1 MRNALIISVIAHAL
15 FWGLNALHAPQPL
28 ASIGENPVM
37 VDIVSPQDMDAA
49 TKPENVETEKAS
61 PTREAESQPL
71 PVQQSHEQPASAQQ
85 SQEQPASAQQ
95 SHEQLASTQQ
105 SHEQTA
111 PAQQSHDRTAQ
122 RQQTTPAPS
131 ERTAPD
137 SAPKVAQAAWDPRQ
151 SLTAG
156 SWLDSAL
163 GSPLLTANAFDPAET
178 VANLS
183 QQEIAALKARLKE
196 CWKPPAG
203 LADTEDLVVMLLVSL
218 KPDGTLRDD
227 PAMLAASASEKGP
240 ALLRTAAGA
249 LRQCQPYSFL
259 PAAKYKEWKI
269 LDLSFSPSGL
279 STKRIA
285 PVL

>member
-1 MRNALIISVIAHAL
+1 MRKALIISVIAHVL

-28 ASIGENPVM
+28 ASIGETPVM
-37 VDIVSPQDMDAA
+37 VDIVSPEDMDA
-49 TKPENVETEKAS
+49 TPKPENAETEKAS
-61 PTREAESQPL
+61 PTREAESQPSL
-71 PVQQSHEQPASAQQ
+71 AQQ
-85 SQEQPASAQQ
+85 SNEQP
-95 SHEQLASTQQ
+95 ST
-105 SHEQTA
+105 
-111 PAQQSHDRTAQ
+111 AQQSHDRTAQ
-122 RQQTTPAPS
+122 RQHATPAPS

-151 SLTAG
+151 SLPAG

-203 LADTEDLVVMLLVSL
+203 LADTEDLVVMLRVSL

-227 PAMLAASASEKGP
+227 PAMLAASASENGP
-240 ALLRTAAGA
+240 ALLRTAASA

-269 LDLSFSPSGL
+269 LDLSFSPAGL

>member
-1 MRNALIISVIAHAL
+1 VRNALIISVIAHVL
-15 FWGLNALHAPQPL
+15 FWGINALHAPQPL
-28 ASIGENPVM
+28 ASIGETPVT
-37 VDIVSPQDMDAA
+37 VDIVSPEDMDA
-49 TKPENVETEKAS
+49 TPKPENAETEKAS
-61 PTREAESQPL
+61 PTREAESQPSL
-71 PVQQSHEQPASAQQ
+71 AQQ
-85 SQEQPASAQQ
+85 SNEQPS
-95 SHEQLASTQQ
+95 S
-105 SHEQTA
+105 
-111 PAQQSHDRTAQ
+111 AQQSHDRTAQ
-122 RQQTTPAPS
+122 RQHATPAPS

-151 SLTAG
+151 SLPAG

-203 LADTEDLVVMLLVSL
+203 LADTEDLVVMLRVSL

-227 PAMLAASASEKGP
+227 PAMLAASASENGP
-240 ALLRTAAGA
+240 ALLRTAASA

>member
-1 MRNALIISVIAHAL
+1 MARFVRNALIISVIAHAL

-28 ASIGENPVM
+28 ASIGETPVT
-37 VDIVSPQDMDAA
+37 VDIVSPEDMDA
-49 TKPENVETEKAS
+49 TPKPENAETEKAS
-61 PTREAESQPL
+61 PTREAESQPSL
-71 PVQQSHEQPASAQQ
+71 AQQ
-85 SQEQPASAQQ
+85 SNEQPS
-95 SHEQLASTQQ
+95 S
-105 SHEQTA
+105 
-111 PAQQSHDRTAQ
+111 AQQSHDRTAQ
-122 RQQTTPAPS
+122 RQHATPAPS

-151 SLTAG
+151 SLPAG

-203 LADTEDLVVMLLVSL
+203 LADTEDLVVMLRVSL

-227 PAMLAASASEKGP
+227 PAMLAASASENGP
-240 ALLRTAAGA
+240 ALLRTAASA
-249 LRQCQPYSFL
+249 LRQCQPFSFL

-269 LDLSFSPSGL
+269 LDLSFSPAGL

>member
-1 MRNALIISVIAHAL
+1 VRNALIISVIAHAL
-15 FWGLNALHAPQPL
+15 FWGLNALHAPKLL
-28 ASIGENPVM
+28 ASIDETPVM
-37 VDIVSPQDMDAA
+37 VDIVSPEDVDAA
-49 TKPENVETEKAS
+49 PKPEIPETEKTS
-61 PTREAESQPL
+61 PTKEAESQPL
-71 PVQQSHEQPASAQQ
+71 PARQSREQPPAQQSHEQPA
-85 SQEQPASAQQ
+85 
-95 SHEQLASTQQ
+95 
-105 SHEQTA
+105 
-111 PAQQSHDRTAQ
+111 PAQQSAERTAQ
-122 RQQTTPAPS
+122 RQQAKPVPA

-151 SLTAG
+151 SLPAG

-163 GSPLLTANAFDPAET
+163 GSPVLAANAFDPAET

-203 LADTEDLVVMLLVSL
+203 VADTEDLLVMLRVSL
-218 KPDGTLRDD
+218 KPDGTLRDE
-227 PAMLAASASEKGP
+227 PAMLAASASENGP

-269 LDLSFSPSGL
+269 LDLSFSPTGL

>member
-1 MRNALIISVIAHAL
+1 VRNALIISVIAHAL
-15 FWGLNALHAPQPL
+15 FWGLNALHAPKPL
-28 ASIGENPVM
+28 ASIDETPVM
-37 VDIVSPQDMDAA
+37 VDIVSPEDVDAA
-49 TKPENVETEKAS
+49 PKPENPETEKTS
-61 PTREAESQPL
+61 PTKEAESQSL
-71 PVQQSHEQPASAQQ
+71 PAQQSHEQPA
-85 SQEQPASAQQ
+85 P
-95 SHEQLASTQQ
+95 TQQ
-105 SHEQTA
+105 SHE
-111 PAQQSHDRTAQ
+111 RTAQ
-122 RQQTTPAPS
+122 RQQATPAPA

-151 SLTAG
+151 SLPAG

-163 GSPLLTANAFDPAET
+163 GSPVLAANAFDPAET

-203 LADTEDLVVMLLVSL
+203 VADTEDLLVMLRVSL
-218 KPDGTLRDD
+218 KPDGTLRDE
-227 PAMLAASASEKGP
+227 PAMLAASASENGP

-269 LDLSFSPSGL
+269 LDLSFSPTGL

>member
-1 MRNALIISVIAHAL
+1 MRNALIISVIAHVL
-15 FWGLNALHAPQPL
+15 FWGINALHAPQPL
-28 ASIGENPVM
+28 ASIGETPVT
-37 VDIVSPQDMDAA
+37 VDIVSPEDMD
-49 TKPENVETEKAS
+49 TTPKPENAETEKAS
-61 PTREAESQPL
+61 PTRETESQPSL
-71 PVQQSHEQPASAQQ
+71 AQQ
-85 SQEQPASAQQ
+85 SREQPASAQQ
-95 SHEQLASTQQ
+95 SHEQPAPAQQ
-105 SHEQTA
+105 SHEQ
-111 PAQQSHDRTAQ
+111 PSSAQQSHDRTAQ
-122 RQQTTPAPS
+122 RQHATPAPS

-151 SLTAG
+151 SLPAG

-203 LADTEDLVVMLLVSL
+203 LADTEDLVVMLRVSL
-218 KPDGTLRDD
+218 KPNGTLRDD
-227 PAMLAASASEKGP
+227 PAMLAASASENGP
-240 ALLRTAAGA
+240 ALLRTAASA
-249 LRQCQPYSFL
+249 LRQCQPFSFL

-269 LDLSFSPSGL
+269 LDLSFSPAGL

>member
-1 MRNALIISVIAHAL
+1 MRNALIISVIAHVL
-15 FWGLNALHAPQPL
+15 FWGINALHAPQPL
-28 ASIGENPVM
+28 ASIGETPVT
-37 VDIVSPQDMDAA
+37 VDIVSPEDMDA
-49 TKPENVETEKAS
+49 TPKPENAETEKAS
-61 PTREAESQPL
+61 PTREAESQPSL
-71 PVQQSHEQPASAQQ
+71 AQQ
-85 SQEQPASAQQ
+85 SNEQPS
-95 SHEQLASTQQ
+95 S
-105 SHEQTA
+105 
-111 PAQQSHDRTAQ
+111 AQQSHDRTAQ
-122 RQQTTPAPS
+122 RQHATPAPS

-151 SLTAG
+151 SLPAG

-163 GSPLLTANAFDPAET
+163 GSPLNTANAFDPAET

-203 LADTEDLVVMLLVSL
+203 LADTEDLVVMLRVSL
-218 KPDGTLRDD
+218 KPDGTLRDE
-227 PAMLAASASEKGP
+227 PAMLAASASENGP
-240 ALLRTAAGA
+240 ALLRTSASA

-269 LDLSFSPSGL
+269 LDLSFSPTGL

>member
-1 MRNALIISVIAHAL
+1 MRNALIISVIAHVL
-15 FWGLNALHAPQPL
+15 FWGFNALHAPQPL
-28 ASIGENPVM
+28 ASIGETPVM
-37 VDIVSPQDMDAA
+37 VDIVSPEDMDAA
-49 TKPENVETEKAS
+49 PKPESVETEKAS

-71 PVQQSHEQPASAQQ
+71 PAQQ
-85 SQEQPASAQQ
+85 SREQPASAQQ
-95 SHEQLASTQQ
+95 SHEQP
-105 SHEQTA
+105 A
-111 PAQQSHDRTAQ
+111 PARQSHDRTAQ

-151 SLTAG
+151 SLPAG

-203 LADTEDLVVMLLVSL
+203 LADTEDLVVMLRVSL

>member
-1 MRNALIISVIAHAL
+1 MRNALIISVIAHVL
-15 FWGLNALHAPQPL
+15 FWGINALHAPQPL
-28 ASIGENPVM
+28 ASIGETPVT
-37 VDIVSPQDMDAA
+37 VDIVSPEDMDAA
-49 TKPENVETEKAS
+49 PKPENAETEKAS
-61 PTREAESQPL
+61 PTREAESQPSL
-71 PVQQSHEQPASAQQ
+71 AQQ
-85 SQEQPASAQQ
+85 SNEQPS
-95 SHEQLASTQQ
+95 S
-105 SHEQTA
+105 
-111 PAQQSHDRTAQ
+111 AQQSHDRTAQ
-122 RQQTTPAPS
+122 RQHATPAPS

-151 SLTAG
+151 SLPAG

-203 LADTEDLVVMLLVSL
+203 LADTEDLVVMLRVSL

-227 PAMLAASASEKGP
+227 PAMLAASASENGP
-240 ALLRTAAGA
+240 ALLRTAASA

-269 LDLSFSPSGL
+269 LDLSFSPTGL

>member
-1 MRNALIISVIAHAL
+1 VRNALIISVIAHAL
-15 FWGLNALHAPQPL
+15 FWGLNALHAPKPL
-28 ASIGENPVM
+28 ASIDETPVM
-37 VDIVSPQDMDAA
+37 VDIVSPEDVDAA
-49 TKPENVETEKAS
+49 PKPENPETVTS
-61 PTREAESQPL
+61 PTKEAESQPL
-71 PVQQSHEQPASAQQ
+71 PVRQSREQPA
-85 SQEQPASAQQ
+85 PAQQ
-95 SHEQLASTQQ
+95 SHEQLLPEQQ
-105 SHEQTA
+105 SHE
-111 PAQQSHDRTAQ
+111 RTAQ
-122 RQQTTPAPS
+122 RQQAAPVPA

-151 SLTAG
+151 SLPAG
-156 SWLDSAL
+156 TWLDSAL
-163 GSPLLTANAFDPAET
+163 GAPVLAANAFDPAET

-203 LADTEDLVVMLLVSL
+203 VADTEDLVVMLRVSL
-218 KPDGTLRDD
+218 KPDGTLRDE
-227 PAMLAASASEKGP
+227 PAMLAASASENGP
-240 ALLRTAAGA
+240 ALLRTAASA

-269 LDLSFSPSGL
+269 LDLSFSPTGL

>member
-1 MRNALIISVIAHAL
+1 VRNALIISVIAHAL

-28 ASIGENPVM
+28 ASIGETPVM
-37 VDIVSPQDMDAA
+37 VDIVSPEDMDAA
-49 TKPENVETEKAS
+49 PKPENVETEKAP

-71 PVQQSHEQPASAQQ
+71 P
-85 SQEQPASAQQ
+85 
-95 SHEQLASTQQ
+95 
-105 SHEQTA
+105 
-111 PAQQSHDRTAQ
+111 AQQSHDQTAQ

-151 SLTAG
+151 SLPAG

-203 LADTEDLVVMLLVSL
+203 LADTEDLVVMLRVSL

>member
-1 MRNALIISVIAHAL
+1 MRKALIISVAAHAL
-15 FWGLNALHAPQPL
+15 FWGLNALHAPKPL
-28 ASIGENPVM
+28 ASSGETPIV
-37 VDIVSPQDMDAA
+37 VDIASPDEIGAA
-49 TKPENVETEKAS
+49 PKPESTDTKEAS
-61 PTREAESQPL
+61 PAGKSESQPL
-71 PVQQSHEQPASAQQ
+71 PPQQSPDQTAQG
-85 SQEQPASAQQ
+85 QQ
-95 SHEQLASTQQ
+95 TP
-105 SHEQTA
+105 TA
-111 PAQQSHDRTAQ
+111 PA
-122 RQQTTPAPS
+122 

-137 SAPKVAQAAWDPRQ
+137 WAPKVAQAAWDPRQ
-151 SLTAG
+151 SLPAG

-163 GSPLLTANAFDPAET
+163 GTPLITTNAFDPAET

-183 QQEIAALKARLKE
+183 QQEIAALRARLKE

-203 LADTEDLVVMLLVSL
+203 LADTEDLVVMLRVSL

-227 PAMLAASASEKGP
+227 PAMLAASASENGP
-240 ALLRTAAGA
+240 ALLRTAASA

-269 LDLSFSPSGL
+269 LDLSFSPTGL

>member
-1 MRNALIISVIAHAL
+1 MARSVRNALIISVIAHVL
-15 FWGLNALHAPQPL
+15 FWGINALHAPQPL
-28 ASIGENPVM
+28 ASIGETPVT
-37 VDIVSPQDMDAA
+37 VDIVSPEDMDA
-49 TKPENVETEKAS
+49 TPKPENAETEKAS
-61 PTREAESQPL
+61 PTREAESQPSL
-71 PVQQSHEQPASAQQ
+71 AQQ
-85 SQEQPASAQQ
+85 SNEQPS
-95 SHEQLASTQQ
+95 S
-105 SHEQTA
+105 
-111 PAQQSHDRTAQ
+111 AQQSHDRTAQ
-122 RQQTTPAPS
+122 RQQATPAPS

-151 SLTAG
+151 SLPAG

-163 GSPLLTANAFDPAET
+163 GTPLITTNAFDPAET

-196 CWKPPAG
+196 CWKPSAG
-203 LADTEDLVVMLLVSL
+203 LADSEDLLVMLRVSL
-218 KPDGTLRDD
+218 KPDGMLSAE
-227 PAMLAASASEKGP
+227 PAMLAASASENGP
-240 ALLRTAAGA
+240 ALLRTAASA

-269 LDLSFSPSGL
+269 LDLSFSPTGL

>member
-1 MRNALIISVIAHAL
+1 MRKALIISVIAHAL

-28 ASIGENPVM
+28 ASIGETPVM
-37 VDIVSPQDMDAA
+37 VDIVSPEDMDAA
-49 TKPENVETEKAS
+49 PKPENAETEKPS
-61 PTREAESQPL
+61 PTRHAESQPL
-71 PVQQSHEQPASAQQ
+71 PAQQSHEQPA
-85 SQEQPASAQQ
+85 PAQQ
-95 SHEQLASTQQ
+95 SHEQP
-105 SHEQTA
+105 
-111 PAQQSHDRTAQ
+111 PAQQSRDRTAQ

-131 ERTAPD
+131 ERTEPD

-151 SLTAG
+151 SLPAG

-183 QQEIAALKARLKE
+183 QQEIAALKARLQE

-203 LADTEDLVVMLLVSL
+203 LADTEDLLVMLRVSL

-240 ALLRTAAGA
+240 ALLRTAASA

>member
-1 MRNALIISVIAHAL
+1 VRNALLISVIAHAL

-28 ASIGENPVM
+28 ASIGETPVM
-37 VDIVSPQDMDAA
+37 VDIVSPEDMDAA
-49 TKPENVETEKAS
+49 PKPESVETEKAS

-71 PVQQSHEQPASAQQ
+71 PAQQ
-85 SQEQPASAQQ
+85 SREQPASAQQ
-95 SHEQLASTQQ
+95 SHEQP
-105 SHEQTA
+105 A
-111 PAQQSHDRTAQ
+111 PARQSHDRTAQ
-122 RQQTTPAPS
+122 RQQATPAPS

-151 SLTAG
+151 SLPAG

-203 LADTEDLVVMLLVSL
+203 LADTEDLVVMLRVSL